1 MRIPNEPADDPNGPL
16 AELLHLQ
23 TQFQAR
29 LAEETLGYLRRLQG
43 ATAPAAPGT
52 VLVPDPQ
59 ATLEARG
66 QPGGSVTLE
75 LELENRQRVHCMV
88 RPLLGELVSSTGVT
102 WQPDAEAHP
111 PSRLV
116 APLEL
121 AEVEIRV
128 ALPAEL
134 PPETYRG
141 ALVLLGF
148 RKGGLPVAISATAS
162 PGAQSAPP
170 NSPGGEETT

>member
-1 MRIPNEPADDPNGPL
+1 MRIPNEPADDPGGAL
-16 AELLHLQ
+16 AELLRLQ

-29 LAEETLGYLRRLQG
+29 LAEETLGYLRRIQG

-52 VLVPDPQ
+52 VLVPDPE
-59 ATLEARG
+59 ATLEAHG
-66 QPGGSVTLE
+66 HPGDSLTLE

-102 WQPDAEAHP
+102 WQPDADAHP

-121 AEVEIRV
+121 AELEIV
-128 ALPAEL
+128 VTLPAEL

-148 RKGGLPVAISATAS
+148 RKGALPVAISATAP
-162 PGAQSAPP
+162 PGAQAEPSSPP
-170 NSPGGEETT
+170 GDEETT